1 MNPNVIPQSTPTQA
15 AFQTNTPNCKSVKI
29 FTENLV
35 AVTMNKTAVNLYR
48 LGQPYYNYQSCT
60 C

>member
-15 AFQTNTPNCKSVKI
+15 AFQTNTPNGKSVKI

-48 LGQPYYNYQSCT
+48 LGQPY
-60 C
+60 